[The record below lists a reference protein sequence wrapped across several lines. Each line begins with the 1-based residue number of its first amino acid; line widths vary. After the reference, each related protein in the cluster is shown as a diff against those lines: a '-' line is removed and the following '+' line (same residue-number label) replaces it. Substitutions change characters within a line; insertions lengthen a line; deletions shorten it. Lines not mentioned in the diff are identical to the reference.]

1 MAERIGLS
9 GRSSYSAPAAAG
21 CATGRS
27 AGAAATAAAAGAVD
41 AAATSRRTMRPPGPL
56 PWMSLRSTPDCA
68 AIFLASGEAFT
79 RPPSPLGC
87 GTDAA
92 ATASCTR
99 RLPGD
104 SEPVLGDGLRA
115 AGSSLFGCG
124 GTAAGRSAMPGL
136 APLGAAAGAPEPAC
150 ATTAPMSS
158 FSSAMT
164 PINEPTGALLPAAT
178 RILRSTPEP
187 NASISTS
194 ALSVS
199 TSARMS
205 PDWMRSPSFLSHLMI
220 LPVSICS
227 ESLGMTTLVTAMAQS
242 APVAVRTMCIGHA
255 ADGLDDAVLGRRLE
269 LLEVARVGHR
279 RRHAGDALNGRVE
292 VVEGLL
298 GDDGRELGAHA
309 GEAGARLHHHR
320 AVGLADRAQD

>member
-41 AAATSRRTMRPPGPL
+41 AASTSRRTMRPPGPL

-136 APLGAAAGAPEPAC
+136 APLGAFASLAAAAGAPEPAC

-205 PDWMRSPSFLSHLMI
+205 PLWTRSPSFLSHLMT
-220 LPVSICS
+220 LPLSICS
-227 ESLGMTTLVTAMAQS
+227 ESLGITTFVTAMSA
-242 APVAVRTMCIGHA
+242 APVGVTDLAHGVHDLLFR
-255 ADGLDDAVLGRRLE
+255 RRLGA
-269 LLEVARVGHR
+269 LEIARVGHR
-279 RRHAGDALNGRVE
+279 RLRARHPDHRRVE
-292 VVEGLL
+292 IVERLL
-298 GDDGRELGAHA
+298 GDLGGDLRSHA
-309 GEAGARLHHHR
+309 
-320 AVGLADRAQD
+320 